1 MNVDKE
7 KLESEVGHF
16 LEELLKAT
24 GLDLEFRCEPEDH
37 TMTVWLSGQDA
48 PMVVSSNARLLYA
61 INHLLNRAF
70 YEKSPQQWSFVVD
83 CNDYRATR
91 EAELEILAR
100 EAAETVKHSGNLLPL
115 EPMPASERRIVHLA
129 LAQEAGVSTESE
141 GIGAQRRVVILPL
154 S

>member
-7 KLESEVGHF
+7 KLVSEVGRF

-24 GLDLEFRCEPEDH
+24 GLDLEFRCEPEDL

-70 YEKSPQQWSFVVD
+70 YEKSPQQWRFVVD
-83 CNDYRATR
+83 CNEYRATR
-91 EAELEILAR
+91 AAELESLAR
-100 EAAETVKHSGNLLPL
+100 EAAEKVKQSGNLLPL
-115 EPMPASERRIVHLA
+115 EPMPASERRVIHLA

-141 GIGAQRRVVILPL
+141 GAGAHRRVVILPPH
-154 S
+154 